1 MLSCEPIRSSALDV
15 RCLGCQLVTS
25 AVRLHN
31 HSVVQLCLEA
41 AAELGNIGLTQTL
54 LFLLLDIPAV
64 RTNARRLP
72 YWPVYGIEMLSRM
85 RPLFRLSSSDRK

>member
-1 MLSCEPIRSSALDV
+1 MKQHYLHSMMSVALKQV
-15 RCLGCQLVTS
+15 YGLVIWASGTM
-25 AVRLHN
+25 
-31 HSVVQLCLEA
+31 
-41 AAELGNIGLTQTL
+41 TL